1 MVRRRIIEDFE
12 FDGTSLRTGDEVLL
26 AWASANRDP
35 DQFTEPERMDLRRRN
50 NPHLAFGAGPHACLG
65 LHLARVEAQIAFQRL
80 WSRLPN
86 LRLAPPQPE
95 WKRLLAFHGPVRLHV
110 EYDRVS

>member
-1 MVRRRIIEDFE
+1 LVSRTVF
-12 FDGTSLRTGDEVLL
+12 LRKGDYVFL

-35 DQFTEPERMDLRRRN
+35 EQFPDPERMDLRRRN

-65 LHLARVEAQIAFQRL
+65 LHLARIETQIAFQRL

-86 LRLAPPQPE
+86 LRLAAQPVE
-95 WKRLLAFHGPVRLHV
+95 WNRMLSVHGPVRLHV
-110 EYDRVS
+110 EYDRRGQ